1 MRHALSIRSVFG
13 PRSLAPSV
21 LRLPVLLTLLAVS
34 GLSCRAG
41 APRSTAQ
48 PVWNRVVVV
57 GASAS
62 AGFTEAAPLGS
73 GSLEIHRYLDA
84 ALVAPHEPMTNL
96 ANVTFFMQP
105 NALGEA
111 QITQALQAK
120 PTMVVGLDF
129 LFWYCYGEGES
140 AEGARLRH
148 FEQGL
153 KLLESVPCRLLLGDI
168 PDASDASKDMLS
180 PDMIPSHQEIAAAN
194 SRLKEWAAAHK
205 NVVIVPLNQ
214 LMKAAATDQAL
225 TVHGRVLPAG
235 QTRAMLQPDG
245 LHPSSYGCAVLA
257 VATMDALVS
266 SQSSLPAKQVRWDP
280 AEVQRL
286 AHAAVEGRR

>member
-1 MRHALSIRSVFG
+1 MRSVF
-13 PRSLAPSV
+13 
-21 LRLPVLLTLLAVS
+21 RLPVLLTLLAVC

-41 APRSTAQ
+41 TPRSTAQ

-62 AGFTEAAPLGS
+62 AGFTEATPLGS
-73 GSLEIHRYLDA
+73 SSLKIHHYLDA

-111 QITQALQAK
+111 QIAQALQAK
-120 PTMVVGLDF
+120 PTLVVGLDF
-129 LFWYCYGEGES
+129 LFWYCYGQGGEQ
-140 AEGARLRH
+140 GARLRH

-153 KLLESVPCRLLLGDI
+153 KVLQSVPCPLLLGDI
-168 PDASDASKDMLS
+168 PDASGASKNML
-180 PDMIPSHQEIAAAN
+180 PPYMIPSHQEIAAAN
-194 SRLKEWAAAHK
+194 TRLKEWAAARK
-205 NVVIVPLNQ
+205 NVVIVPLNK
-214 LMKAAATDQAL
+214 LMKAAAADQAF
-225 TVHGRVLPAG
+225 TVHGHVLPAG
-235 QTRAMLQPDG
+235 QTRAMLQRDG

-257 VATMDALVS
+257 VATLDALVS
-266 SQSSLPAKQVRWDP
+266 SHSSLSAKQVRWDP

-286 AHAAVEGRR
+286 AHPAVEVRR